1 MAMPRRRSDPA
12 QPSLFGPDADE
23 SLAASA
29 RARTEPAP
37 AAHPSAC
44 IELARALH
52 PCIHLGTS
60 SWSFPGWRGIVW
72 RDREEE
78 STLARSGLRAYACH
92 PLLRCVGIDRTYYRP
107 IDASAFERMAAQVPP
122 HFRFLVKA
130 HEAITRPAGAKEV
143 FGGSPSLLF
152 DAAYAT
158 EQVIAPA
165 ATGLGDR
172 LGPLLFQ
179 LSPMGL
185 RGAAEAEAFIRRL
198 GAFLGQLPSGLLY
211 AVEARDRALMRASW
225 AAMLRDTG
233 AVHCFNA
240 HPSQHQP
247 LQQARLVEPATQRAI
262 VARWMLHSDHT
273 YEGAV
278 DRYAPFGA
286 IVDEDPSSRAQFARL
301 CADAAGEMRSAF
313 VIINNKA
320 EGSAPLSAQRLAQL
334 IVDPR
339 ASIEPPAIPFSPAP
353 QENTP

>member
-1 MAMPRRRSDPA
+1 MAHKRSDPA

-23 SLAASA
+23 SLAP
-29 RARTEPAP
+29 RLRTGSEPA
-37 AAHPSAC
+37 AAVHPPQR
-44 IELARALH
+44 IELGQALS
-52 PCIHLGTS
+52 PLIHLGTS
-60 SWSFPGWRGIVW
+60 SWSFPGWRSIVW
-72 RDREEE
+72 RDCEEE
-78 STLARSGLRAYACH
+78 STLSRAGLHAYAAH
-92 PLLRCVGIDRTYYRP
+92 PLLRCVGVDRTYYRP
-107 IDASAFERMAAQVPP
+107 IDAEAFLRMAAQVPP

-130 HEAITRPAGAKEV
+130 HEAVTRPSAGNAV
-143 FGGSPSLLF
+143 FGSGPSLLF
-152 DAAYAT
+152 DAAYAA

-165 ATGLGDR
+165 VEGLADR

-185 RGAAEAEAFIRRL
+185 RGAAEAESFIRRL
-198 GAFLGQLPSGLLY
+198 GEFLGRLPAGPLY

-233 AVHCFNA
+233 VVHCFNA

-247 LQQARLVEPATQRAI
+247 LQQARLVEPASQRAL

-286 IVDEDPSSRAQFARL
+286 IVDEDPMSCSQFARL
-301 CADAAGEMRSAF
+301 CVDAAGAMHSTF

-320 EGSAPLSAQRLAQL
+320 EGCAPLSAERLAYL
-334 IVDPR
+334 IVAQSSR
-339 ASIEPPAIPFSPAP
+339 SPSTTNP
-353 QENTP
+353 DLRHSTETTT

>member
-1 MAMPRRRSDPA
+1 MARKRGDPA
-12 QPSLFGPDADE
+12 QPSLFGPEADE
-23 SLAASA
+23 SLALRA
-29 RARTEPAP
+29 RARSEPAP
-37 AAHPSAC
+37 VAHPPQRT
-44 IELARALH
+44 ELARALS
-52 PCIHLGTS
+52 PLIHLGTS

-78 STLARSGLRAYACH
+78 STLARAGLHAYAQH
-92 PLLRCVGIDRTYYRP
+92 PLLRCVGVDRTYYRP
-107 IDASAFERMAAQVPP
+107 VSAETFERMAAQVPP

-130 HEAITRPAGAKEV
+130 HEAVTRPAAASAV
-143 FGGSPSLLF
+143 FGGGPSLLF
-152 DAAYAT
+152 DPAYT
-158 EQVIAPA
+158 SEQVIAPA

-185 RGAAEAEAFIRRL
+185 RGAAEAESFIRKL
-198 GAFLGQLPSGLLY
+198 GAFFSQLPAGPLY

-247 LQQARLVEPATQRAI
+247 LQQARLVEPESQRAL

-286 IVDEDPSSRAQFARL
+286 IVDEDPTSRAQFARL
-301 CADAAGEMRSAF
+301 CADAAGQMRSAF

-320 EGSAPLSAQRLAQL
+320 EGSAPLSAERLAQL
-334 IVDPR
+334 IVEQSTRPPSQSTP
-339 ASIEPPAIPFSPAP
+339 ASPKPLETDA
-353 QENTP
+353 

>member
-1 MAMPRRRSDPA
+1 MARKRGDPA
-12 QPSLFGPDADE
+12 QPSLFGPEADE
-23 SLAASA
+23 SLALRA
-29 RARTEPAP
+29 RARSEPAP
-37 AAHPSAC
+37 VAHPPQRT
-44 IELARALH
+44 ELARALS
-52 PCIHLGTS
+52 PLIHLGTS

-78 STLARSGLRAYACH
+78 STLARAGLHAYAQH
-92 PLLRCVGIDRTYYRP
+92 PLLRCVGVDRTYYRP
-107 IDASAFERMAAQVPP
+107 VSAETFERMAAQVPP

-130 HEAITRPAGAKEV
+130 HEAVTRPAAASAV
-143 FGGSPSLLF
+143 FGGGPSLLF
-152 DAAYAT
+152 DPAYT
-158 EQVIAPA
+158 SEQVIAPA

-185 RGAAEAEAFIRRL
+185 RGAAEAESFIRKL
-198 GAFLGQLPSGLLY
+198 GAFLSKLPAGPLY

-247 LQQARLVEPATQRAI
+247 LQQARLVEPESQRAL

-286 IVDEDPSSRAQFARL
+286 IVDEDPTSRAQFARL
-301 CADAAGEMRSAF
+301 CADAAGQMRSAF

-320 EGSAPLSAQRLAQL
+320 EGSAPLSAERLAQL
-334 IVDPR
+334 IVEQSTRPPSQSTP
-339 ASIEPPAIPFSPAP
+339 ASPKPLETDA
-353 QENTP
+353 

>member
-1 MAMPRRRSDPA
+1 MAPKRGDPE
-12 QPSLFGPDADE
+12 QPSLFGPEADE
-23 SLAASA
+23 SLVRSA
-29 RARTEPAP
+29 RARSNPAP
-37 AAHPSAC
+37 AVHPPQRT
-44 IELARALH
+44 ELARALST
-52 PCIHLGTS
+52 CIHLGTS

-78 STLARSGLRAYACH
+78 STLARAGLHAYAQH
-92 PLLRCVGIDRTYYRP
+92 PLLRCVGVDRTYYRP
-107 IDASAFERMAAQVPP
+107 VSAETFERMAAQVPP

-130 HEAITRPAGAKEV
+130 HEAITRPAAASAV
-143 FGGSPSLLF
+143 FGGGPSLLF
-152 DAAYAT
+152 DAAYT
-158 EQVIAPA
+158 SEQVIAPA

-185 RGAAEAEAFIRRL
+185 RGAAEAESFIRKL
-198 GAFLGQLPSGLLY
+198 GAFLSQLPAGPLY

-247 LQQARLVEPATQRAI
+247 LHQARLVEPASQRAL

-286 IVDEDPSSRAQFARL
+286 IVDEDPTSRAQFARL
-301 CADAAGEMRSAF
+301 CADAAGQMRSAF

-320 EGSAPLSAQRLAQL
+320 EGSAPLSAERLAQL
-334 IVDPR
+334 IVQQ
-339 ASIEPPAIPFSPAP
+339 STHPPP
-353 QENTP
+353 QSTPTSQNPLETDA